1 MREAS
6 RLFDCVQIGRPPA
19 FGKSESIHFTQG
31 TNIVAK
37 KTIKVFEGFAGYGGA
52 SFGLKRS
59 GLKHKVIGYS
69 EIDKPACILFEKNFP
84 GIKNYGDIT
93 KLAPEV
99 IPDFDLFTGG
109 FPCQPFSTAG
119 KGLGE
124 LDIRGTLFYD
134 IIRICEAK
142 KPKWILLENVRG
154 LTTAKHKKTFDKILS
169 ELKRIGYENA
179 AYHVLNTKD
188 YGIPQNRER
197 LWIFAQYGGLPENF
211 NIVPPPIKLSGKIDA
226 FLDKVPPSNLYLN
239 DAQIEHLKEKH
250 NIESF
255 VVKTPVCFDVYNK
268 RIKTNGLCPTLTDPM
283 HNSIRVIEV
292 GKKGKEIVR
301 KLSIAEQ
308 FRLMGFKD
316 GELDTAELSYT
327 QLSKR
332 AGNGWDVNI
341 VGILL
346 KHIWEQL

>member
-1 MREAS
+1 MRQS
-6 RLFDCVQIGRPPA
+6 RKQIR
-19 FGKSESIHFTQG
+19 
-31 TNIVAK
+31 
-37 KTIKVFEGFAGYGGA
+37 VFEGFAGYGGA

-59 GLKHKVIGYS
+59 GLKYKVIGYS
-69 EIDKPACILFEKNFP
+69 EIDAPACLLFEKNFP

-93 KLAPEV
+93 KLDPKS

-154 LTTAKHKKTFDKILS
+154 LTTSKHKQTFDKILS
-169 ELKRIGYENA
+169 ELKRIGYGDA
-179 AYHVLNTKD
+179 AFHVLNTKN
-188 YGIPQNRER
+188 YGIPQNRDR
-197 LWIFAQYGGLPENF
+197 LWIFAQYGGLPKDF
-211 NIVPPPIKLSGKIDA
+211 DIVPEPFPLLQKIDA
-226 FLDKVPPSNLYLN
+226 FLDKKPPQNLYLRPQ
-239 DAQIEHLKEKH
+239 QIEHLKEKH
-250 NIESF
+250 GIESF
-255 VVKTPVCFDVYNK
+255 VVPKAVCFDVYNK
-268 RIKTNGLCPTLTDPM
+268 RIKDNGLCPTLTDPM
-283 HNSIRVIEV
+283 HNSIRVVEHS
-292 GKKGKEIVR
+292 KNKSEIVR

-316 GELDTAELSYT
+316 GELDTAGLSYT
-327 QLSKR
+327 QLAKR
-332 AGNGWDVNI
+332 AGNGWDVNL

-346 KHIWEQL
+346 KNIWRQL

>member
-1 MREAS
+1 M
-6 RLFDCVQIGRPPA
+6 
-19 FGKSESIHFTQG
+19 
-31 TNIVAK
+31 VAK
-37 KTIKVFEGFAGYGGA
+37 KKVVKVFEGFAGFGGA
-52 SFGLKRS
+52 SFGLIRS
-59 GLKHKVIGYS
+59 GIPHKVVGYS
-69 EIDKPACILFEKNFP
+69 EIDGPACILFEKNFP
-84 GIKNYGDIT
+84 GIKNFGDIT
-93 KLAPEV
+93 KLNPDE

-154 LTTAKHKKTFDKILS
+154 LTTAKHKQTLNRILN
-169 ELKRIGYENA
+169 ELKRIGYEDA
-179 AYHVLNTKD
+179 AYSLLNTKD

-197 LWIFAQYGGLPENF
+197 LWIFAQYGGLPKKF
-211 NIVPPPIKLSGKIDA
+211 NLVPPPLPLPGKIDS
-226 FLDKVPPSNLYLN
+226 FLDKNPPKNLYLTN
-239 DAQIEHLKEKH
+239 TQIEHLKEKH
-250 NIESF
+250 HIESF
-255 VVKTPVCFDVYNK
+255 AVKTSVCFDVYNK

-283 HNSIRVIEV
+283 HNSIRVVEA
-292 GKKGKEIVR
+292 GKEGREIVR

-308 FRLMGFKD
+308 FRLMGFKND
-316 GELDTAELSYT
+316 ELNTAGLSYT

-332 AGNGWDVNI
+332 AGNGWDINV
-341 VGILL
+341 VGTLL